1 MKTSVCTL
9 AFFALVAG
17 AALASGQELTKCVA
31 GQEVTDKE
39 GKTGVIV
46 ADDSKLCQ
54 VKYADGQVYSWIFW
68 NLRPSRGPPQS
79 ELATPQATPPSP
91 VGRPPPSAN
100 DPVSILRPSLNRTL
114 VYRADRHGNFAVP
127 AMINGV
133 PIRAVVDT
141 GANLVALTLDDAQAA
156 GIGRSELV
164 FSGITLTA
172 NGPARFAPVTLR
184 EVRIDRVA
192 VENVR
197 AAVMENL
204 HQSLLGMSFL
214 NRVKSFEMREG
225 MLTISW

>member
-17 AALASGQELTKCVA
+17 AALASGPELTKCVA

-39 GKTGVIV
+39 GKTGVIL
-46 ADDSKLCQ
+46 ADDSKLCRVQ
-54 VKYADGQVYSWIFW
+54 YPDGQVYSWIFW
-68 NLRPSRGPPQS
+68 NLRPS
-79 ELATPQATPPSP
+79 
-91 VGRPPPSAN
+91 VGAVKSGSVRAPGEAGGPSAAADN
-100 DPVSILRPSLNRTL
+100 QDAVSIIRPSVNRTL

-127 AMINGV
+127 ATINGA

-141 GANLVALTLDDAQAA
+141 GANLVALTLDDAEAA
-156 GIGRSELV
+156 GIRRGELV
-164 FSGITLTA
+164 FSGLTQTA
-172 NGPARFAPVTLR
+172 NGPARFAPVILR

-214 NRVKSFEMREG
+214 NRIKSFEMREG
-225 MLTISW
+225 TLTISW